1 MAGPPQALAL
11 SSLSWSRM
19 NARRHVEQFGSLL
32 HPALAVRAAGGV
44 GNARGIP
51 CAVVTGT
58 GVRMPGPD
66 FGVDIYAVRSAG
78 PVALDITSTDP
89 ASSYGK
95 TSRLCAHCRW
105 ICPVPA
111 THSA

>member
-1 MAGPPQALAL
+1 
-11 SSLSWSRM
+11 M

-58 GVRMPGPD
+58 GFRMPGPD
-66 FGVDIYAVRSAG
+66 LGVHIYADRSAG

-89 ASSYGK
+89 SVFVWKDVQIVRTLPPDLTGARDALGMK
-95 TSRLCAHCRW
+95 MLARH
-105 ICPVPA
+105 
-111 THSA
+111 